1 MAEITRSYNSAALL
15 AGEEVMNALDATWV
29 RVYAL
34 LFLENNCPL
43 KRRTMP

>member
-34 LFLENNCPL
+34 LFLKNNCPL